1 MAVDRKLVAKNMA
14 KPKVVAL
21 SAGKESHGG
30 FDIYP
35 GGRAVWNAK
44 VGELPHDPK
53 YRDQYSLQTEYTG
66 GISHAN
72 RSSREVTKAAGVA
85 ETTMTIAAPAITV
98 GSLAATIFGR
108 GTSGKLKAS
117 RIGAAL
123 GAALGAGGLAFEAH
137 RRRRK
142 QKMVNQW
149 ASQGLISMPKS
160 YQSQAVMKGF
170 TKELGRIG

>member
-72 RSSREVTKAAGVA
+72 RSSREVTKAAGIS
-85 ETTMTIAAPAITV
+85 ETGMMIAAPAITV
-98 GSLAATIFGR
+98 GTLASTIFGR
-108 GTSGKLKAS
+108 GARGKLKAS
-117 RIGAAL
+117 RIGVYATAT
-123 GAALGAGGLAFEAH
+123 GSF
-137 RRRRK
+137 RRRPTMRRAIRGIIRTS
-142 QKMVNQW
+142 NSSRSSSP
-149 ASQGLISMPKS
+149 ASPSSRPVTRAICRHTGAS
-160 YQSQAVMKGF
+160 
-170 TKELGRIG
+170 